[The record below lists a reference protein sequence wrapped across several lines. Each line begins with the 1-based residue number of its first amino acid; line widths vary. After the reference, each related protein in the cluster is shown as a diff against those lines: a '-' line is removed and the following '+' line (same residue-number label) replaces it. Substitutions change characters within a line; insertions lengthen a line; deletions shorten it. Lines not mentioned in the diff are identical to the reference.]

1 MKKVLLITLVGT
13 LLLSPIFSTSL
24 AEVKRAGG
32 ISFSG
37 VIENVH
43 EDLRFI
49 VINEARV
56 FISSSTQIMD
66 EYKNVLTAKDLK
78 PRLYV
83 SVEASRSQNGFLA
96 KKIIVNK
103 RKSE

>member
-1 MKKVLLITLVGT
+1 LKKVFLITLVGM
-13 LLLSPIFSTSL
+13 LLLTSIFSASL
-24 AEVKRAGG
+24 AEA

-37 VIENVH
+37 MIENVH

-49 VINEARV
+49 VINEVKV

-66 EYKNVLTAKDLK
+66 EYKNVLTARDLK

-83 SVEASRSQNGFLA
+83 TVEASRSQSGFFA
-96 KKIIVNK
+96 KRIIVKK